1 MDIKEIQKKA
11 LRDYFPAE
19 IEGIGSFETLSSFLK
34 YCNVSNTSARTAHE
48 NHSEQW
54 MEELINKDTGPFYF
68 EDVEYKT
75 KSLIAKR
82 LGITSKKLTN
92 LSRDFG
98 GLNVQEYLDHLE
110 DNKLHYKG
118 YPVYNANTLSEATEL
133 TVRACSGI
141 LRRLKECYT
150 IEEKQEKLH
159 KLVNSRRQVIQI
171 VKQLDPNVES
181 VTDFTKKYNMPK
193 ETLMALEEM
202 DTTFEQRKRK
212 MKEYVKAI

>member
-19 IEGIGSFETLSSFLK
+19 IDGIGSFETLTSFLK
-34 YCNVSNTSARTAHE
+34 YCNASNTSARTAHE

-54 MEELINKDTGPFYF
+54 MEELMNKDTGPYYF
-68 EDVEYKT
+68 EDVEYRT
-75 KSLIAKR
+75 KSHIAKR

-92 LSRDFG
+92 NSRDFG
-98 GLNVQEYLDHLE
+98 GTNVQEYLDYLE
-110 DNKLHYKG
+110 DNKLYYRG
-118 YPVYNANTLSEATEL
+118 YPIYNSNTLSEATEL
-133 TVRACSGI
+133 SVRACSGI
-141 LRRLKECYT
+141 LRRLKECST

-171 VKQLDPNVES
+171 VKQLDPTVES
-181 VTDFTKKYNMPK
+181 VTDFTKKYKMPK

-202 DTTFEQRKRK
+202 ETTFEQRKQK
-212 MKEYVKAI
+212 LKQYVKAI